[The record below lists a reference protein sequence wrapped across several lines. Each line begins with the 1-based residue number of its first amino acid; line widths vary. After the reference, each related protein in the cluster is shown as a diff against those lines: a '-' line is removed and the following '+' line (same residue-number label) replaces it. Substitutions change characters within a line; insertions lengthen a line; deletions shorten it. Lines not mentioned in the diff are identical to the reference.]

1 MSSAPISVALVGAG
15 DIFSHHA
22 AGMLAHPELYTVS
35 CVCDPDKTR
44 VAAAS
49 ERCGGCPT
57 FPTLTE
63 ALEADTAASSTV
75 SFEAVVLM
83 IPHHLHESIALQA
96 FSAKKHT
103 LLEKPLATT
112 VESCRRILA
121 AAEQSGVV
129 FAVAENA
136 QFIPD
141 FVKAKQLIDS
151 GAIGDVYFCKANLW
165 ESAIESEF
173 AGGFAQGWRS
183 DLNQAGASELQA
195 SIREMRA
202 GQFEPRRTRAHIS
215 ADSCP
220 RHISGGGNTI
230 DGGTHWVRALR
241 MFMGEIVRVVAIN
254 ERPLAAMA
262 GESLTHA
269 IVRFQSGKSASFDCL
284 VSSVSATAMS
294 SECSLCLCAQHSKH
308 TSLPLKFNGFL
319 CTMGSTG
326 DGRTTVQ
333 AAVFPNSGHE
343 R

>member
-1 MSSAPISVALVGAG
+1 MAHAAIVCSAWRARRPSAHAARAAAGVRGPPSRHRRRTLAFALTLTKQQSAGRRSRAVRTPATVLTGQSAMSGAPISVALVGAG

-63 ALEADTAASSTV
+63 ALKADSAVTSTV

-112 VESCRRILA
+112 VDACRRILA

-173 AGGFAQGWRS
+173 ADGFAQGWRS
-183 DLNQAGASELQA
+183 DLEQAGAFALQG
-195 SIREMRA
+195 SIR
-202 GQFEPRRTRAHIS
+202 
-215 ADSCP
+215 
-220 RHISGGGNTI
+220 
-230 DGGTHWVRALR
+230 
-241 MFMGEIVRVVAIN
+241 
-254 ERPLAAMA
+254 
-262 GESLTHA
+262 
-269 IVRFQSGKSASFDCL
+269 
-284 VSSVSATAMS
+284 
-294 SECSLCLCAQHSKH
+294 
-308 TSLPLKFNGFL
+308 
-319 CTMGSTG
+319 
-326 DGRTTVQ
+326 
-333 AAVFPNSGHE
+333 
-343 R
+343 